1 MKKLKIIVGIASVV
15 FGILIIVYCALFS
28 GPYQDDQILR
38 VDGVFEQYVVRSS
51 WIPETEI
58 IRYIQLQDG
67 SRYTID
73 SITYDAFDED
83 ALLYNVKT
91 DDPIKLII
99 EKSNNVQ
106 PSVLAIYKGDQEYMN
121 FEDAQNERRK
131 IKLPVTFWAASF
143 LSWPDRPID
152 SAKMDYAYSGS
163 AARCPLNPF
172 MSSCLQT
179 ALADA
184 ACFIGIRKQPAR
196 PHPDDR
202 QQRIQIVRLIFPE
215 HLQKDVG
222 AGQRVLQRVMML
234 KIKV

>member
-28 GPYQDDQILR
+28 GPYRDDQILR
-38 VDGVFEQYVVRSS
+38 VDGVFEKYVVRSS
-51 WIPETEI
+51 WIPETET

-106 PSVLAIYKGDQEYMN
+106 PSILAIYKGDQEYMK

-131 IKLPVTFWAASF
+131 NQTTGYILGCIFFVLGLFVLLIPQKWITPTRA
-143 LSWPDRPID
+143 
-152 SAKMDYAYSGS
+152 
-163 AARCPLNPF
+163 PLRD
-172 MSSCLQT
+172 T
-179 ALADA
+179 
-184 ACFIGIRKQPAR
+184 R
-196 PHPDDR
+196 
-202 QQRIQIVRLIFPE
+202 
-215 HLQKDVG
+215 
-222 AGQRVLQRVMML
+222 
-234 KIKV
+234 